1 MHRQSLCAK
10 KASGAFAPPVVLEVA
25 FGSSAAG
32 GLLARVGG
40 LLGSERPLAGSH
52 LRGSGQVRC
61 GCGCWLCCGSLS
73 FWLCFGSLSC
83 WLCFGTL
90 SCWLCFVTL
99 SCWLCFDT
107 LSCWLVLLVGRQDL
121 AGQLL
126 RHPLEQSCRVRLG
139 FRDDFHSGR
148 EGGPGGCS
156 VARLGGCSPNGSPSS
171 GTFRRLA
178 AQSLIERGFIPDA
191 SPILA
196 PPQLRP
202 QPVGRVLESDSNTK
216 LCHIPERCCDGE
228 RS

>member
-1 MHRQSLCAK
+1 
-10 KASGAFAPPVVLEVA
+10 VA

-40 LLGSERPLAGSH
+40 LLESERPLAGGH

-61 GCGCWLCCGSLS
+61 GCGCWLCCGPLS

-121 AGQLL
+121 AVQLL

-139 FRDDFHSGR
+139 FRDDFSFGPRGR
-148 EGGPGGCS
+148 TRWLLGGSARWLLTKWFAILWYFSQVGGP
-156 VARLGGCSPNGSPSS
+156 
-171 GTFRRLA
+171 
-178 AQSLIERGFIPDA
+178 IPDRTGIHPRCIADSSAPPA
-191 SPILA
+191 SP
-196 PPQLRP
+196 PT
-202 QPVGRVLESDSNTK
+202 GWESAGIGFKHETMS
-216 LCHIPERCCDGE
+216 HP
-228 RS
+228 